1 MISATTDIRVRYAE
15 TDGMKF
21 VYHGNYLPWF
31 EQARISVLDKIGV
44 PYADMENSGY
54 YLPVLEANLRYH
66 QPAHFDDRVTVKATI
81 KDKPGLRIRVEYE
94 VHRGDTL
101 LTSGYTCHAFIDH
114 QGRPTR
120 PPKGF
125 MDAVRPLWGS
135 TKPA

>member
-31 EQARISVLDKIGV
+31 EQARMTLMDSVGV
-44 PYADMENSGY
+44 SYAELEKVGY

-66 QPAHFDDRVTVKATI
+66 QPAHFDDRVTVQAVI
-81 KDKPGLRIRVEYE
+81 KDKPGLRIKVEYQ
-94 VHRGDTL
+94 VKRGDTL

-120 PPKGF
+120 PPQSF
-125 MDAVRPLWGS
+125 VEAMRPYWNR
-135 TKPA
+135 PADD